1 MRKSLIVLVIL
12 VVVSSAFYFLRHRSN
27 STFTSPNSETLQQ
40 KSTPLIKYAI
50 EALSKTN
57 FNPSQI
63 SLGELVNSTPDFTSR
78 IFYFYVDPSIN
89 SGQGRKVSGLINIP
103 NNGTDLPVIVMF
115 RGYVDREKYQTGV
128 GTNHAGEV
136 FAKNGFITLAP
147 DFLGYGES
155 DMPSENPME
164 ERFQTHTTA
173 LTLLA
178 SVKNLNAALSEA
190 GVAARA
196 DPDRIA
202 IWGHSNGGQIALT
215 ILEIT
220 GKSYPT
226 VLWAP
231 VSKPFPYSIL
241 YYTDDFDDHGRML
254 RKVVADFEKDYDSE
268 GYSLA
273 SYFEKIKAPVQLHQG
288 GADEAVPLKWS
299 DQLYEQ
305 LKELD
310 RDIQYFTYT
319 GEDHNFAQGA
329 WGQVVNRNIVFY
341 QRQFGSNKE

>member
-1 MRKSLIVLVIL
+1 
-12 VVVSSAFYFLRHRSN
+12 
-27 STFTSPNSETLQQ
+27 
-40 KSTPLIKYAI
+40 
-50 EALSKTN
+50 
-57 FNPSQI
+57 
-63 SLGELVNSTPDFTSR
+63 
-78 IFYFYVDPSIN
+78 
-89 SGQGRKVSGLINIP
+89 
-103 NNGTDLPVIVMF
+103 
-115 RGYVDREKYQTGV
+115 
-128 GTNHAGEV
+128 
-136 FAKNGFITLAP
+136 
-147 DFLGYGES
+147 
-155 DMPSENPME
+155 MPSENPME